1 MQSASSFNTSN
12 AFAFNSS
19 YLQPSHPHSGGHADM
34 QRQVASMSSQAYQHF
49 ADTSS
54 QFGTSRFAGNRG
66 NTSSS
71 FSFVSQQS
79 SRGSSTSS
87 YVAASFTQS
96 GRGRSADCFAQS
108 RHDSRCERSD
118 DKWNASGVTD
128 GRASIDTG
136 KYDLKFDEHDSSMQI
151 KNKAT
156 GETTKVWGD
165 PHLTLPTA
173 QGSASMLFN
182 NAMTFRLGDN
192 TKITVD
198 TKPGSGGVS
207 YADKVT
213 VSNGRNAY
221 VVNGLSEQKKGDMTI
236 ERVRNASTPDGFTLD
251 EKADGRGFV
260 SAATGKAP
268 TQAEL
273 KAAHA

>member
-1 MQSASSFNTSN
+1 MQSASSFNYN
-12 AFAFNSS
+12 NPFAAFSSS
-19 YLQPSHPHSGGHADM
+19 YAQQSFLHTGSRADS
-34 QRQVASMSSQAYQHF
+34 QRQVSSMSSQAYQSF
-49 ADTSS
+49 S
-54 QFGTSRFAGNRG
+54 GNRG
-66 NTSSS
+66 GSSS
-71 FSFVSQQS
+71 AFMVAQQS
-79 SRGSSTSS
+79 SRGSNTSS
-87 YVAASFTQS
+87 FFAASYTQS
-96 GRGRSADCFAQS
+96 SRGRGSDCFMQTS
-108 RHDSRCERSD
+108 RDARCDKSSD
-118 DKWNASGVTD
+118 AKWNASSVTD

-165 PHLTLPTA
+165 PHLTLPA
-173 QGSASMLFN
+173 SQGSASMLFN
-182 NAMTFRLGDN
+182 NAMTFKLDDN

-213 VSNGRNAY
+213 VTNGRNAY

-236 ERVRNASTPDGFTLD
+236 ERVRNDRALSGSAADGFTLN
-251 EKADGRGFV
+251 EKPDGRGFV